1 MVHLII
7 ILFWVMIPNLLL
19 SQTQVVSYYTTVPVL
34 EYGGCRFRL
43 SALVRV
49 EVKDTSAKTQ
59 LWARVDN
66 PVKAGFFDNMDN
78 RPITS
83 AEWKTY
89 TIEGVIDSNSTR
101 IAFGVLVLN
110 SGSFFYDNF
119 QLDVE
124 TKREGWKTIYSNNF
138 EEGQAG
144 FNQGIGKGTSLID
157 TMYTSKVVQINE
169 NKNLKIEAPD
179 ALEYY
184 QKILL
189 KPSEPGIEREKVKAY
204 LGLIKLYENNIPK
217 NLHKILEVTKEGY
230 DYSQKINSRKDIA
243 KFARLLFTNYFNL
256 GNSPEA
262 IKYLLIS
269 IKEYEYLKDTIAVAA
284 GYNQIGV
291 INNDNQKNYKE
302 ALKYHKKALML
313 RQAMRDENM
322 VGQSLVNLCYSFK
335 EMGQLDSA
343 DWYITKAIHLY
354 SKLGDRA
361 VDWGLAL
368 SYIVKAELLFKMGEI
383 DEQNRDRKT
392 ALINFTEALDYYK
405 KSQNLY
411 RNQWSAAFANQMN
424 VEIGMTYFKLGKT
437 ELADS
442 FLLSGLKYL
451 EEADAKRSVLKDKSN
466 AFLYLS
472 KIDSIRGDWKMAN
485 TNFKR
490 HIEYDN
496 LLYNEESIRNIT
508 ASQMQFEY
516 DIKEAT
522 LQAEQEKKEL
532 LLKKELELKSLTYEY
547 EKKKAAAK
555 NEKER
560 EKLKHEQELKQQEI
574 EAEYAQKTA
583 RVEAEQKRK
592 EAVAKVE
599 QEKRDALN
607 ASSLAL
613 SREEVKRKNQERNY
627 FILAFALL
635 SALLG
640 FIVFGYFQKQRAN
653 TLLQKQKAEIDQK
666 SKELEKSFAELKSTQ
681 YKLIQS
687 EKMASLGEL
696 TAGIAHEIQNPLNFV
711 NNFSEVS
718 NELIDE
724 MNEELNKGKIKE
736 AKDISSDIKQNLEKI
751 IHHGKRADSIVK
763 AMLEHSRKET
773 GQKEITDINALCDEY
788 LRLAYHGLRAKDK
801 NFTAAMETHFDP
813 DLPKLNVIPQD
824 LGRVFLNIINNA
836 FHAVNERH
844 NKDSDKTQEKGY
856 KPKISVTTK
865 LNGDKKLE
873 VSIKDN
879 GFGIPDTIKEKIF
892 QPFFTTKPTGQGTG
906 LGLSLSYD
914 IVKTHGGELRVETK
928 EGEGSTFIIEL
939 PVT

>member
-1 MVHLII
+1 MKMVHLII

-83 AEWKTY
+83 AEWKTF

-144 FNQGIGKGTSLID
+144 FNQGIGKGASLID
-157 TMYTSKVVQINE
+157 TMYTAKVVHIDK
-169 NKNLKIEAPD
+169 NKILKIEAPD
-179 ALEYY
+179 AWEYY

-189 KPSEPGIEREKVKAY
+189 KPSEPGNEEEKVKAY
-204 LGLIKLYENNIPK
+204 FGLKKLYENSTPK
-217 NLHKILEVTKEGY
+217 NLQKILEVTKAGY

-243 KFARLLFTNYFNL
+243 KFAFQLHIDFDNL
-256 GNSPEA
+256 NNSPEA
-262 IKYLLIS
+262 IHYLLKAL
-269 IKEYEYLKDTIAVAA
+269 KEYEYLKDTTQVANC
-284 GYNQIGV
+284 YNSLGILI
-291 INNDNQKNYKE
+291 INYQKNYKE
-302 ALKYHKKALML
+302 AVKFHKKALRL
-313 RQAMRDENM
+313 RETLKDENK
-322 VGQSLVNLCYSFK
+322 VGQSLVNLSSSYLES
-335 EMGQLDSA
+335 GQLDSA
-343 DWYITKAIHLY
+343 DWYISKAIHVY
-354 SKLGDRA
+354 ADLGEKA
-361 VDWGLAL
+361 VSWGLPL
-368 SYIVKAELLFKMGEI
+368 SYYEKADVLFFKGELNEKKG
-383 DEQNRDRKT
+383 DRKT
-392 ALINFTEALDYYK
+392 ALINFTEALDYFK

-411 RNQWSAAFANQMN
+411 RNQWSASFATQMN

-451 EEADAKRSVLKDKSN
+451 EEEDAKRSVLKDKSN

-472 KIDSIRGDWKMAN
+472 KIDSIRGNWKMAN
-485 TNFKR
+485 SNFKR
-490 HIEYDN
+490 HIEYDK
-496 LLYNEESIRNIT
+496 LLYNEENIRNLT

-560 EKLKHEQELKQQEI
+560 EKLKYEQELKQKEI
-574 EAEYAQKTA
+574 EAEFARKTA
-583 RVEAEQKRK
+583 RVEAELKRK
-592 EAVAKVE
+592 EAIAKVE

-613 SREEVKRKNQERNY
+613 SRAEVKRKNQERNY

-653 TLLQKQKAEIDQK
+653 IIIAKTK
-666 SKELEKSFAELKSTQ
+666 SR
-681 YKLIQS
+681 
-687 EKMASLGEL
+687 
-696 TAGIAHEIQNPLNFV
+696 N
-711 NNFSEVS
+711 
-718 NELIDE
+718 
-724 MNEELNKGKIKE
+724 
-736 AKDISSDIKQNLEKI
+736 
-751 IHHGKRADSIVK
+751 
-763 AMLEHSRKET
+763 
-773 GQKEITDINALCDEY
+773 
-788 LRLAYHGLRAKDK
+788 
-801 NFTAAMETHFDP
+801 
-813 DLPKLNVIPQD
+813 
-824 LGRVFLNIINNA
+824 
-836 FHAVNERH
+836 
-844 NKDSDKTQEKGY
+844 
-856 KPKISVTTK
+856 
-865 LNGDKKLE
+865 
-873 VSIKDN
+873 
-879 GFGIPDTIKEKIF
+879 
-892 QPFFTTKPTGQGTG
+892 
-906 LGLSLSYD
+906 
-914 IVKTHGGELRVETK
+914 
-928 EGEGSTFIIEL
+928 
-939 PVT
+939 